1 MIDDCFFISISIFS
15 CKARNGGAIVKLI
28 DEYLNKVLATNPGVI
43 TQIENESYQKIYD
56 FDHAKR
62 QML

>member
-1 MIDDCFFISISIFS
+1 MIDDCFFISIFS
-15 CKARNGGAIVKLI
+15 CKVRNGGAIVKLI
-28 DEYLNKVLATNPGVI
+28 DEYLNKVLATNPRVI

-56 FDHAKR
+56 FDYTKR